1 VLSGTSRGFKL
12 FRSPVGTFSEVLLA
26 QLSSMSDISK
36 ERSLSYGTFL
46 PKCRECRVEFRNS
59 GASSDFRRDRRPVRV
74 AESPCWRPNYEA
86 EQRRPRYWPRRG
98 RESPQRASEASL
110 EMAVELCKADMAG
123 TSISAGNVFRSE
135 SLAPLAFRRNNTMP
149 RNTSPCVVCVYQN
162 ATQLMDLADRTELA
176 GAKRAPRVRVRLSSI
191 TRTRVLEQSATFSNV
206 RSMGPSAHAKSE
218 ILGRPGSTRQFDQ
231 IAHLGW
237 RVFFSSSFSN
247 ANFLGGSIFDF
258 INYVLL

>member
-1 VLSGTSRGFKL
+1 MGL
-12 FRSPVGTFSEVLLA
+12 F
-26 QLSSMSDISK
+26 
-36 ERSLSYGTFL
+36 SLSAGSVALNSEIREPQATFEEIAVRSAL
-46 PKCRECRVEFRNS
+46 QNRPAGGPTTRQS
-59 GASSDFRRDRRPVRV
+59 RRR
-74 AESPCWRPNYEA
+74 S
-86 EQRRPRYWPRRG
+86 RYWPRRG
-98 RESPQRASEASL
+98 RESPQHASEASL
-110 EMAVELCKADMAG
+110 EMALN
-123 TSISAGNVFRSE
+123 SARGIWPGPAYRQARFFRSE

-149 RNTSPCVVCVYQN
+149 RNTSPCMVCVYQK